1 VRFGGLRARFGLLC
15 APALLAAPWSAYG
28 AATVPTAQQAVAIL
42 NAQRARIGAPA
53 VTERSDWSAACMAH
67 VRYMID
73 NPPAPSDDTESAHV
87 EAPGDSGYSTK
98 GAWAAANSVLAPG
111 GGSWNQPAP
120 NPSSPG
126 WPTPWETA
134 PIHLAQLLAPQL
146 QQVGVASVSAP
157 NGSVFSC
164 VTTWPGYTTARPATN
179 SVLTY
184 PANGGTIYTKEL
196 ASESP
201 WTPGERVGLPDGT
214 WTGPYLY
221 AFAWGPFTDEHTK
234 VAAASLADPAGRVDL
249 RTVDVALSDGYLP
262 PGCALLIPVNPLR
275 GGTTY
280 TAEVT
285 FVLGDARLSHRWSF
299 HTPLV
304 ANSIIHVGV
313 GSDYKQWLRR
323 KGPATVDLST
333 VDPHPPA
340 VVVIQDGVSV
350 RADVTGYDAGQPPE
364 NSFHYFH
371 AHFRRVT
378 TSRITVC
385 VTSGGRRTGY
395 ATARFCQRFE

>member
-1 VRFGGLRARFGLLC
+1 LALLSGGCG
-15 APALLAAPWSAYG
+15 LLAAPWSAHA
-28 AATVPTAQQAVAIL
+28 AATVPTAQQALAIL
-42 NAQRARIGAPA
+42 NAQRAAIGAPA

-73 NPPAPSDDTESAHV
+73 NPPAPSDTETAHQ
-87 EAPGDSGYSTK
+87 ETPGAAGYTVK
-98 GAWAAANSVLAPG
+98 GAWAAENAVLAPG

-120 NPSSPG
+120 DASSPG

-146 QQVGVASVSAP
+146 QQVGLASASAP
-157 NGSVFSC
+157 DGSVFSC
-164 VTTWPGYTTARPATN
+164 ATTWPGYAAARPATN

-184 PANGGTIYTKEL
+184 PANGATIYTKEL

-221 AFAWGPFTDEHTK
+221 AFAWGPFTDERTK
-234 VAAASLADPAGRVDL
+234 VAATSLTGPAGPVDL

-280 TAEVT
+280 TASIT
-285 FVLGDARLSHRWSF
+285 FALDGVQLTHTWSF

-304 ANSIIHVGV
+304 ANSVIHIGV
-313 GSDYKQWLRR
+313 GSDYRQWLQR
-323 KGPATVDLST
+323 KGPATVDVST
-333 VDPHPPA
+333 VDPHPPL
-340 VVVIQDGVSV
+340 VVVIQDGVAV
-350 RADVTGYDAGQPPE
+350 RADVTRYDAGQPPE
-364 NSFHYFH
+364 NSFQYFH

-395 ATARFCQRFE
+395 ATAYLCQRFE

>member
-1 VRFGGLRARFGLLC
+1 
-15 APALLAAPWSAYG
+15 
-28 AATVPTAQQAVAIL
+28 
-42 NAQRARIGAPA
+42 
-53 VTERSDWSAACMAH
+53 MAH

-73 NPPAPSDDTESAHV
+73 NPPAPSEDTESAHV

-126 WPTPWETA
+126 
-134 PIHLAQLLAPQL
+134 LAPQL
-146 QQVGVASVSAP
+146 QQVGVASASAP

-164 VTTWPGYTTARPATN
+164 ATTWPGYTTARPATN

-184 PANGGTIYTKEL
+184 PANGGTIY
-196 ASESP
+196 
-201 WTPGERVGLPDGT
+201 
-214 WTGPYLY
+214 
-221 AFAWGPFTDEHTK
+221 
-234 VAAASLADPAGRVDL
+234 
-249 RTVDVALSDGYLP
+249 LP
-262 PGCALLIPVNPLR
+262 PGSALLIPVNPLR

-285 FVLGDARLSHRWSF
+285 FSLGDARLSHRGSF

-350 RADVTGYDAGQPPE
+350 RADVTGYHAGQLPE